1 MAGGIV
7 PSLIIAAESPAVN
20 QTLNSTA
27 GSSLI
32 GILNGMDIVPVL
44 IIFAFLAILIGI
56 LYIFINIPL
65 EHENQRSYAFC
76 EKLLDKIDVING
88 YPISSEAKSELI
100 GKIIGIVEEPKNVI
114 GVTRRT
120 IALTILMIIGAS
132 VFLIVLISQNADL
145 INTAITSLISIFA
158 TVVGFYFG
166 GAQAKDILGQNPQA
180 EAARTRP
187 RPSIIDASVEG
198 NPGVAKIKI
207 IGQDFQNGAM
217 VKIQQGT
224 DEIVAKNVVITPMI
238 INGELDLT
246 HGEKGIWDVV
256 VVTNGIPVILKSGL
270 DLK

>member
-1 MAGGIV
+1 MVGGIV
-7 PSLIIAAESPAVN
+7 PSLIIAAESPVVN

-32 GILNGMDIVPVL
+32 GILNGVNIVPVL

-65 EHENQRSYAFC
+65 EHENERSYAFC

-166 GAQAKDILGQNPQA
+166 GAQAKDIMGQNTQA
-180 EAARTRP
+180 EAAKARV

-198 NPGVAKIKI
+198 YPGVAKIKI
-207 IGQDFQNGAM
+207 IGQDFQNGAI

-224 DEIVAKNVVITPMI
+224 DEILARNVVVTPMI

-256 VVTNGIPVILKSGL
+256 VVTNGIPSILKSGL